1 MIPDLS
7 KANIYIICGRTDLR
21 KGIDGLAALVTEE
34 YKDGCVDSVIHL
46 LWYP

>member
-21 KGIDGLAALVTEE
+21 KGIDGLAAISNREIP
-34 YKDGCVDSVIHL
+34 DGCFR
-46 LWYP
+46 